1 MYLVATVPN
10 NTGLVGE
17 TDMGAG
23 DPNKAVG
30 PGWE

>member
-1 MYLVATVPN
+1 MYLVATVP